1 MTECYPLPNLGLRP
15 DEIGD
20 VNFDRGFNPSTPGF
34 QTAYAGFCDRV
45 RGLRVGGAHAPPTRP
60 RGLDLVAGKRK
71 RDTDT
76 AAYTLARDP
85 PFFQFVTNQE
95 IFCPMDDF
103 EAYLGT
109 QNKSFPVPDEDFT
122 TELAKYAGWFEAI
135 SGPAQDYGADRNA
148 YAREFRRR
156 MMAGSTDLIRFD
168 RNTGELVAMITVANI
183 TGTSTQ
189 PANELRPQWEYFN
202 GFMSAENANPEMQAA
217 SLGNGF
223 QTSYRYAA
231 LLQQAQLKFEEGLR
245 TT

>member
-1 MTECYPLPNLGLRP
+1 
-15 DEIGD
+15 
-20 VNFDRGFNPSTPGF
+20 
-34 QTAYAGFCDRV
+34 
-45 RGLRVGGAHAPPTRP
+45 
-60 RGLDLVAGKRK
+60 
-71 RDTDT
+71 
-76 AAYTLARDP
+76 
-85 PFFQFVTNQE
+85 
-95 IFCPMDDF
+95 MDDF

-231 LLQQAQLKFEEGLR
+231 LLQQSSVPHFTPPSEAMSVRLIGVMHESNR
-245 TT
+245 TAVSRITQPSTSFDSRGMQ